1 MVLILH
7 AYDPPPLTLCQAER
21 DQKTV
26 KSNMESEILER
37 TKILP
42 PMKARVIKL
51 DEQGIAGEKLRD
63 ESKARVIEIEPIA
76 VQKREQAKEIQ
87 LQVDETKDQL
97 EDIWEMIQQQR
108 EYYEVAEEDLI
119 KRKNVIF
126 RNLTRS

>member
-1 MVLILH
+1 
-7 AYDPPPLTLCQAER
+7 
-21 DQKTV
+21 
-26 KSNMESEILER
+26 MESEILER